1 MLHNPNPSHPIY
13 RDDDD
18 IEALAAEVQQ
28 AVVAHIPLSHL
39 HWGLWGLIQA
49 KQSSVDF
56 DFEGYAAQRLEQFL
70 YTARAVLVANDGTT
84 T

>member
-1 MLHNPNPSHPIY
+1 MAAIYCRPI

-18 IEALAAEVQQ
+18 IDALAVEVQK
-28 AVVAHIPLSHL
+28 AAVAHIPLSHL

-56 DFEGYAAQRLEQFL
+56 DFEAYAAQRLDQ
-70 YTARAVLVANDGTT
+70 YMVTARDMLSEHHKQLPT
-84 T
+84 